1 MLFAALGTSSLY
13 AQKAVWG
20 KNATDSTVCFE
31 KYNTFGALYNSK
43 SYVEAYEPW
52 KVVYETCPQ
61 ATEVIY
67 KFAPKILEAKIKE
80 ATDPKVKNDL
90 VRLLLST
97 YDRRNELYPGKE
109 AEILAQ
115 KADDFWTY

>member
-1 MLFAALGTSSLY
+1 MKRVLGYLLLFAAFGTPSLY

-97 YDRRNELYPGKE
+97 
-109 AEILAQ
+109 
-115 KADDFWTY
+115 